1 MPFAEGAQ
9 ITEGTTHNHTPQVI
23 ILQWH
28 MLESWSQQEM
38 SPQILLYFSLA
49 NELCAFCHSAIFR
62 PAWKLSD
69 CTLYIVWSLLMGRKE
84 RKKRRGGEIK
94 EQNNKSHS
102 FTVEPL
108 PPSYSCMCG
117 NHNPSKWETNN
128 EQTLTC
134 HKLILSI

>member
-1 MPFAEGAQ
+1 MLYAEGAQ
-9 ITEGTTHNHTPQVI
+9 ITEGTTHSHTPQVI

-28 MLESWSQQEM
+28 MLECWSQQEM
-38 SPQILLYFSLA
+38 TPHILLYLSLA
-49 NELCAFCHSAIFR
+49 DELCAVCHNVIFW
-62 PAWKLSD
+62 PVWKLSD
-69 CTLYIVWSLLMGRKE
+69 CTFYMVWSLLMGGKE
-84 RKKRRGGEIK
+84 RKKGGGEIK

-108 PPSYSCMCG
+108 PPSYSCTCG
-117 NHNPSKWETNN
+117 NHDPSKWETDN